1 MPALLDFFRR
11 MGSRQVVRPWAL
23 CAPIVVILICLPL
36 LRPLRSPGDASEQ
49 ELSRL
54 ATIQAL
60 VERRGQADPLSVQ
73 QTEFFELLREKPAGA
88 APAALPAWVPG
99 DAVPGTIV
107 RRISPA
113 DPRGRPAHHY
123 YSDRPPV
130 LGFLLSGAYE
140 GLHRSGYTFESHPA
154 VVAYVLTLLGVTL
167 PVAGAAGLVYRM
179 GRLFELPRPARAAL
193 ALVVVLGS
201 GLIGYG
207 TALNSHAP
215 AAALVLGA
223 GACLL
228 HIQGARRPARGGAWL
243 MLCGFCAALA
253 ATIDLSAGIFLVL
266 LVLVIP
272 ALRWGWGMRVGG
284 VLLYLIG
291 ATPPIVLHLALTLPI
306 TGDALPGFLHPEL
319 AGNRR
324 APAAATADEPSTTD
338 DSAPRPAGWKL
349 AAWHAADAGART
361 LIGSRGLLT
370 HFPIAVL
377 GVLGIALVLRRHWP
391 ASTKVLAAATLA
403 GAGAVVVAYTA
414 DGRADWSQAMLGPRW
429 FIVFLPVLV
438 FWAGAWLRR
447 PHHPVTWSLAA
458 VVLVYSAG
466 VSLIG
471 AAAPFV
477 KAAPGQYTVA
487 AALKHMTAA
496 DARAPRPA
504 APDAVAGK

>member
-1 MPALLDFFRR
+1 
-11 MGSRQVVRPWAL
+11 
-23 CAPIVVILICLPL
+23 
-36 LRPLRSPGDASEQ
+36 
-49 ELSRL
+49 
-54 ATIQAL
+54 
-60 VERRGQADPLSVQ
+60 
-73 QTEFFELLREKPAGA
+73 
-88 APAALPAWVPG
+88 
-99 DAVPGTIV
+99 
-107 RRISPA
+107 A
-113 DPRGRPAHHY
+113 DPRGRQAYHY

-140 GLHRSGYTFESHPA
+140 GLHRMGYTFETHPA

-193 ALVVVLGS
+193 ALAVVLGS

-228 HIQGARRPARGGAWL
+228 HVQGVRRPARSGAWL

-291 ATPPIVLHLALTLPI
+291 ATPPIVLHLALTMPI

-319 AGNRR
+319 TGTRR
-324 APAAATADEPSTTD
+324 APVTATTDEPAGD
-338 DSAPRPAGWKL
+338 DAAPRPAGWKL

-370 HFPIAVL
+370 HFPVAVV
-377 GVLGIALVLRRHWP
+377 GVLGIGLVLRRHWP
-391 ASTKVLAAATLA
+391 ASTKVMAAATLA

-414 DGRADWSQAMLGPRW
+414 TRADWSQAMLGPRW

-447 PHHPVTWSLAA
+447 PHHAVTWCAAA

-487 AALKHMTAA
+487 AALKHMTAG
-496 DARAPRPA
+496 DVRAPRTP